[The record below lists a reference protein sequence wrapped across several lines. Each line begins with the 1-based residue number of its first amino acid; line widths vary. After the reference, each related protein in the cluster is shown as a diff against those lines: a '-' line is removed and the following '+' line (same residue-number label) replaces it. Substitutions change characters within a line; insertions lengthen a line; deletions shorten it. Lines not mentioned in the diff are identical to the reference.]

1 MSTQPV
7 TSGTPST
14 PSTSSNQYASG
25 SSLSS
30 LGGGSLQITGLASG
44 LNTNAVVQA
53 LMAAQQQQ
61 VTNLQNQQS
70 GITALNKQLTS
81 IQTALQTVANDAT
94 ALGSPTLF
102 KSTQT
107 ISSTNSTL
115 VGATA
120 TGSNGAVVGSYQISV
135 TALASASQRT
145 FLFGSPANADTVT
158 IDGHDTNLAAG
169 ASAQDLVNAINNDKN
184 ATVWATVTGTDPS
197 TGKSQVVLSERN
209 TGAPPASN
217 PNGFVA
223 ITNDSEGALTEQ
235 TQYAT
240 AGTNAAYTIN
250 GESTVQYSTSNTISG
265 VAIASPNSGTPGA
278 TQTIPGVSLSLNA
291 LTGPTPITVT
301 VGAPAPSTQ
310 SIQTAV
316 QTFITDY
323 NSAIT
328 QIQTQLSQTPSK
340 SDPTQGT
347 LYNDSD
353 LRNLLSTMR
362 QQMTQTL
369 SGLSGSYNNMLQIG
383 VSTGASSGNGT
394 ISSNSL
400 AGDLTLDTNALST
413 ALTTDSTSVHQL
425 MQSWSIKFS
434 SLVNREAGGGGSIT
448 TRIQTDTSHIS
459 FLTTQISNLQEANQ
473 VKQNQ
478 LVQEFAAMEAALSQ
492 NQSTSN
498 WLTSQ
503 LNALPGFG

>member
-1 MSTQPV
+1 MSSQPI
-7 TSGTPST
+7 SS
-14 PSTSSNQYASG
+14 SSSSNQFATG

-30 LGGGSLQITGLASG
+30 LGGNGAQITGLASG
-44 LNTNAVVQA
+44 LNTNALVQA

-61 VTNLQNQQS
+61 VTNLQNQQA
-70 GITALNKQLTS
+70 GITALNAQLTS
-81 IQTALQTVANDAT
+81 IQTAMQTVADDAQ
-94 ALGSPTLF
+94 ALGSPSLF
-102 KSTQT
+102 ATTQT

-145 FLFGSPANADTVT
+145 FLFNSPTGADTVT
-158 IDGHDTNLAAG
+158 IDGHDTALAAG
-169 ASAQDLVNAINNDKN
+169 ASAQDFVNAINNDKS

-197 TGKSQVVLSERN
+197 SGKPQVVLSERN
-209 TGAPPASN
+209 TGQPAS
-217 PNGFVA
+217 PTGFVA
-223 ITNDSEGALTEQ
+223 ITNDTGGALSEQ
-235 TQYAT
+235 TQYAA

-250 GESTVQYSTSNTISG
+250 GGSPQTSTSNTISG
-265 VAIASPNSGTPGA
+265 VAVATPNSGTPGA

-291 LTGPTPITVT
+291 LTGSVPITVT
-301 VGAPAPSTQ
+301 VGAPAPST
-310 SIQTAV
+310 SNIQTAV
-316 QTFITDY
+316 QKFVTDY

-328 QIQTQLSQTPSK
+328 QIQTQLNQPPSK

-353 LRNLLSTMR
+353 LRNLLSNMR

-369 SGLSGSYNNMLQIG
+369 SGLSGSYNSMLQIG
-383 VSTGASSGNGT
+383 VSTGATTGGGA
-394 ISSNSL
+394 ISTSAL
-400 AGDLTLDTNALST
+400 AGNLTLDTNALTT
-413 ALTTDSTSVHQL
+413 ALTTDATSVHQM

-434 SLVNREAGGGGSIT
+434 SLVDMDAGPGGSMS
-448 TRIQTDTSHIS
+448 TRIQTDNTQSS
-459 FLTTQISNLQEANQ
+459 FLATQISNLQEANQ

-492 NQSTSN
+492 NQSTSS

-503 LNALPGFG
+503 LAALPTIK